1 MQLHRATPA
10 LRAVADHVDLGAG
23 GAPSFIAGFRELT
36 GYGGTIY
43 TDPSRA
49 VYRAA
54 ELRRGL
60 STVLTLG
67 TLRRSIGAFRRGY
80 RQGRTQGDALQ
91 QGGTLVIAPDGRI
104 LLHHVSA
111 GPGDHA
117 LEPAILDAVA
127 TVRP

>member
-1 MQLHRATPA
+1 MQLHHATSA
-10 LRAVADHVDLGAG
+10 IHAAGAEVHVVGN
-23 GAPSFIAGFRELT
+23 GAPHFIAGFRELT
-36 GYGGTIY
+36 GYRGSIY
-43 TDPSRA
+43 TDPERA
-49 VYRAA
+49 AYRAA

-60 STVLTLG
+60 STVLTFG

-104 LLHHVSA
+104 LLHHISV

-117 LEPAILDAVA
+117 PEATILAAVA
-127 TVRP
+127 ALRA